1 MPGSSLHQFNDAV
14 RLFVADLKNI
24 FGEHDAEIQR
34 IEMVLDV
41 LKMNARIVIR
51 PFQQAIC
58 QNRVFVQRIMRED
71 RDFFVNYRFEDMS
84 VLNESDYY
92 MRLLTKFR
100 EAITTKINPQTQT
113 AIFNWFKVMIYHAF
127 TDAGQDAD
135 SIMKDI
141 AAAPVGDVSETSAA
155 SSSS

>member
-1 MPGSSLHQFNDAV
+1 MSGSSLKQFNDAV

-24 FGEHDAEIQR
+24 FGESDTEIQR

-58 QNRVFVQRIMRED
+58 QNRVFVKRIMLED
-71 RDFFVNYRFEDMS
+71 RDFFMSYRFEDME
-84 VLNESDYY
+84 VLNESEYY
-92 MRLLTKFR
+92 MRLLHKFR
-100 EAITTKINPQTQT
+100 EAITTKINAQTQT

-135 SIMKDI
+135 SIMKEI
-141 AAAPVGDVSETSAA
+141 AAEPIAESGAA
-155 SSSS
+155 AAAVSSS